1 MVLDAFPKPLLDI
14 SLPRERCPKNIH
26 QIWQNF
32 YSFQEIILLVWGLF
46 ELMSSINWN
55 TDFLKKPLGNNND
68 VWFSNQ
74 AVAGSHEICLVLI
87 LENKFFVRYAPLQL
101 LVHCLVSNTV
111 TR

>member
-1 MVLDAFPKPLLDI
+1 
-14 SLPRERCPKNIH
+14 
-26 QIWQNF
+26 
-32 YSFQEIILLVWGLF
+32 
-46 ELMSSINWN
+46 MSSVNWN